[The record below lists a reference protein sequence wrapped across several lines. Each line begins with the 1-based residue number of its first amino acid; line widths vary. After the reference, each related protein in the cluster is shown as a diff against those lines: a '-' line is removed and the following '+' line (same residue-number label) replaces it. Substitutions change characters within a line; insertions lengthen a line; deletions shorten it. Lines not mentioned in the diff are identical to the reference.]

1 MGESS
6 APRRPTHDTNT
17 SRREVKIHTHDNNTS
32 SKQSKYKYTMK
43 FTRLIASTLFLV
55 VLMASTAS
63 ARSIASPEPQKFCC
77 NAISAQCE
85 ACKAGVSVEEIC
97 RTWVVD
103 SSDPLSFHSRPLD
116 GCPKKQPKPCCRANT
131 LECQACIAGV
141 SEKEF
146 CRRDPHSHVCPQK
159 PDNKPSHPDNCYS
172 SIRNTEIRHGEMGAK
187 KCCWYGKW
195 ENKSK
200 CEKNP
205 PVTHPDN
212 CYFKDL
218 KKEIMHGEVG
228 ARNCCW
234 YGKWEKKSKC
244 EKNPPVTHP
253 DNCYSEDLKK
263 EIMHGGMGAR
273 NCCWKGDW
281 KHKSKWEWNPSHPH
295 NCYSKDWKKEIMH
308 GEVGPHKCCWY
319 GDWKRKSKCNGG
331 HKDD

>member
-1 MGESS
+1 
-6 APRRPTHDTNT
+6 
-17 SRREVKIHTHDNNTS
+17 
-32 SKQSKYKYTMK
+32 MK
-43 FTRLIASTLFLV
+43 FTRLIASTLMLLV

-146 CRRDPHSHVCPQK
+146 CERDPHSHVCPQK

-172 SIRNTEIRHGEMGAK
+172 SIWNTEIRHGEMGAK
-187 KCCWYGKW
+187 K
-195 ENKSK
+195 
-200 CEKNP
+200 
-205 PVTHPDN
+205 
-212 CYFKDL
+212 
-218 KKEIMHGEVG
+218 
-228 ARNCCW
+228 CCW

-253 DNCYSEDLKK
+253 DNCYSSIWNT
-263 EIMHGGMGAR
+263 EIRHGEMGAR
-273 NCCWKGDW
+273 KCCWYGKW
-281 KHKSKWEWNPSHPH
+281 EKKSKCEKKSPVTHPD
-295 NCYSKDWKKEIMH
+295 NCYSSIWNTEIRH
-308 GEVGPHKCCWY
+308 GEMGAKKCCWY